1 MMSTRFTTDTVDS
14 LPPMDTDDGWS
25 HKGCNW
31 TNAPCGD
38 TAQYFVSYPCPEHG
52 SAHAGE
58 TVPFCPRHYARS
70 LLYVAEVAMPGGD
83 LDFAD
88 LVLEHGAL

>member
-38 TAQYFVSYPCPEHG
+38 TAQYFVSSLPRTWL
-52 SAHAGE
+52 SARG
-58 TVPFCPRHYARS
+58 
-70 LLYVAEVAMPGGD
+70 
-83 LDFAD
+83 
-88 LVLEHGAL
+88 